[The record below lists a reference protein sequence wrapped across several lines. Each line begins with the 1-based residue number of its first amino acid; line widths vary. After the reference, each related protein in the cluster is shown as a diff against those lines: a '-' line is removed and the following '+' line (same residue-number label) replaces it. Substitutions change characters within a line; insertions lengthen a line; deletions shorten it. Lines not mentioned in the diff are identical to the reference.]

1 MNHNG
6 GFPPI
11 YEGGKK
17 ETIQREFSA
26 QNVLSLSQI
35 LNNNKT
41 NKLLIR
47 REEPIIFNIVDNK
60 PNFKK
65 NKN

>member
-17 ETIQREFSA
+17 EVIQREFNA

-35 LNNNKT
+35 LSNNKP
-41 NKLLIR
+41 NKIIVR
-47 REEPIIFNIVDNK
+47 REDPIIFNVIGNK
-60 PNFKK
+60 PKFNT
-65 NKN
+65 NK

>member
-6 GFPPI
+6 GFLPI

-17 ETIQREFSA
+17 EVIQREFNA

-35 LNNNKT
+35 LSNNKS
-41 NKLLIR
+41 NKIIVR
-47 REEPIIFNIVDNK
+47 REEPIIFNVIDNK
-60 PNFKK
+60 PKFKTK
-65 NKN
+65 

>member
-17 ETIQREFSA
+17 EVVQREFSA
-26 QNVLSLSQI
+26 ENVLSLSQI
-35 LNNNKT
+35 LNTNKT
-41 NKLLIR
+41 SKLLVR
-47 REEPIIFNIVDNK
+47 REALVVFNVVDNK
-60 PNFKK
+60 PKFRTKK
-65 NKN
+65 